1 MYWAMPFSS
10 FPLYQHTLEGK
21 VTAVDTQLPV
31 HRNAFHKE
39 KNETSNIHTSKV
51 CDPRLYS
58 KEEIKQNKKSTHM
71 VWMCQKFFAKSPFT
85 IGKISPKQPLVH
97 AASVICTESCIKLD

>member
-1 MYWAMPFSS
+1 MPFSS

-39 KNETSNIHTSKV
+39 KNETSNIHTSKF

-58 KEEIKQNKKSTHM
+58 KEEIKQNKNQHTWFECARSSLLSHLS
-71 VWMCQKFFAKSPFT
+71 QLEKSPLNNPW
-85 IGKISPKQPLVH
+85 SMQQV
-97 AASVICTESCIKLD
+97 